1 MLVTNIMEVS
11 RAEITR
17 QRLQREAIR
26 LFSERGFD
34 NVTVEEVA
42 RAVGVSHMT
51 FFRHFPT
58 KESVVMDDPYDPLL
72 GEAVACQDPDLPA
85 LERVCAAVLAAWQG
99 VDEPGDE
106 LARQKIELAASHPSL
121 RARVWENN
129 RRTEEVIVAALIE
142 TGTPRFEAA
151 VATGAV
157 LGALTAALLDWA
169 ESGNDSLGK
178 LVTGAVEL
186 LSPQRSLT

>member
-1 MLVTNIMEVS
+1 MS
-11 RAEITR
+11 RADVTR
-17 QRLQREAIR
+17 QHLQENAIR
-26 LFSERGFD
+26 LFSEKGFD

-42 RAVGVSHMT
+42 RAAGVSHMT

-72 GEAVACQDPDLPA
+72 GEAVARQDPDLPA

-106 LARQKIELAASHPSL
+106 MTRKKIELAASHPSL
-121 RARVWENN
+121 RGRVWENN
-129 RRTEEVIVAALIE
+129 RRTEEVIVAALTE

-169 ESGNDSLGK
+169 ERDSDSLGR

-186 LSPQRSLT
+186 LSPQRSPT

>member
-1 MLVTNIMEVS
+1 MS
-11 RAEITR
+11 RAEGTR
-17 QRLQREAIR
+17 QRLQEAAIR

-34 NVTVEEVA
+34 NVTVAEVA
-42 RAVGVSHMT
+42 RTADVSHMT

-58 KESVVMDDPYDPLL
+58 KESVVMDDPYDPML
-72 GEAVACQDPDLPA
+72 GEAVAVTDPDLPA
-85 LERVCAAVLAAWQG
+85 LERVCAAVLAAWEG

-106 LARQKIELAASHPSL
+106 MTRKKIELAASHPSL

-129 RRTEEVIVAALIE
+129 RRTEDVIVAALTE
-142 TGTPRFEAA
+142 TGTPRFEAT

-157 LGALTAALLDWA
+157 LGALTAALLNWA

-178 LVTGAVEL
+178 LVSGAIEL